1 MSVRR
6 CAIGNLGR
14 RVMPNIVS
22 RLCDPHIKQFVYK
35 IRCSEV
41 DIFWSID
48 IVNGDSQFKYDGS
61 NNAFILLH
69 IAKVIRLD

>member
-6 CAIGNLGR
+6 CAIGNLER
-14 RVMPNIVS
+14 RVMPNIIS

-41 DIFWSID
+41 DIF
-48 IVNGDSQFKYDGS
+48 
-61 NNAFILLH
+61 
-69 IAKVIRLD
+69 